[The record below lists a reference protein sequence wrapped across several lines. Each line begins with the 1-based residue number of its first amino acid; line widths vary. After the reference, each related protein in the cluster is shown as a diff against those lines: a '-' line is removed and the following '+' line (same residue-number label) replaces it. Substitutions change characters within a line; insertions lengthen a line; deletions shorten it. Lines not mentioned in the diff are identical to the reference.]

1 MIFIPDL
8 NLPIPKSPLTDL
20 VRYFLLFT
28 ILLATPFASY
38 SNPSLKWTTP
48 YSTNGTVFSS
58 PSIADDGTVYIG
70 SNDNKLHAIHSDGTA
85 KWTFST
91 GDWVDSTPAIGP
103 DGTVYVG
110 SWDNQIYA
118 INPSDGTKLWDF
130 NTSSSVI
137 ASPSIG
143 VDGKIYFG
151 SKDDFFYAL
160 ESNGSL
166 AWEVY
171 IGNPVSSSAALGQDG
186 TIYFG
191 DENGTFHAL
200 NQDGSTKWTYLV
212 DEVADANKSIL
223 SSPAVDLVGN
233 IFFGCGN
240 GYCYSISDNG
250 NSASLAW
257 KYQTGD
263 RVDASPVLGTSNEVF
278 FVSRDGYLRSI
289 DTSTGIINWEVFC
302 GDVFYSSP
310 VVDSNGRVYVIG
322 YTGFGENHLFAFDT
336 NGSLAWDTNS
346 TSSPLS
352 IGGLVDSSL
361 ALDQN
366 GTLFFGCFDNKVYAV
381 NVGTGLAD
389 SPWPQFK
396 RGNNRNGAWPSF
408 LVEVG
413 LSPSGAGEV
422 NGSGI
427 YNQGATATL
436 SVSSNINDGYSFGYW
451 SGDQAGSSNP
461 LTFGVNS
468 HLNITANFNLNSYL
482 LEVNSGIGGTA
493 TGSTSLPHGSLAPI
507 SASTSPGYS
516 FSGWTGDGIT
526 DASAQSTTVTM
537 TQARTVTANFTP
549 NLYAI
554 NINVLPIGAGTV
566 TGAGNYS
573 YGNSVSIQATPDASQ
588 GYNFL
593 NWSGSSV
600 SSDNPYNFQVYYDL
614 NLTANFALNDYSLTV
629 NAGTG
634 GVASGST
641 SSPHGSL
648 APISASPN
656 SGYSFAGW
664 IGDGISDPSSPST
677 TVSMTKARTVTA
689 SFSLN
694 SYPLTLLVDDGGT
707 VSGDGNFTHGTNA
720 PILAV
725 PNHGYSF
732 TGWTG
737 DGITDPTSPST
748 TVQMNQTQTITANFQ
763 LNTYALS
770 LNSSTGGSV
779 SGDGNF
785 THGSNASIVAT
796 PAVGYSF
803 NGWTGDGIA
812 DSTSASTT
820 VSMTEART
828 ASVTFSLNSYNLNII
843 SEGNGTAIGE
853 GNFSYNSLAP
863 VNAFP
868 QSGYVFLNWTGTGI
882 TDLNQSSTT
891 VLMNQDRNVTV
902 RFGEQTL
909 SSTYLFIS
917 SIPNNG
923 GTTSGAGSYSL
934 DENATISAFP
944 LPGYSFSS
952 WSGSGVVDPLAE
964 ETKIIMDED
973 RNISA
978 VFSQNSYNLFLAS
991 GSGGSISGSGSY
1003 QHGTNAIISASP
1015 SEGYLFNGWKGNG
1028 VSSPSSL
1035 ITTVSMTETRNI
1047 SALFSK
1053 KFFALTINPTAG
1065 GAVTGAGSYAFGSSS
1080 SITASPFDGYSFSS
1094 WIGNGVTN
1102 SLSSTSTVTM
1112 NQDRNISA
1120 LFSINSYDLIITA
1133 GTGGSVS
1140 GAGSFTFGS
1149 TPSITAYPLEGYS
1162 FTSWTGTGINN
1173 SLSPSTFVTMN
1184 QDQNVTALFSRIM
1197 LSSKILAEG
1206 REHNWYE
1213 STWFGSF
1220 YESATGWCYH
1230 SDLGWIYPYFSE
1242 NSFWIWSPHL
1252 KWLWISSSTY
1262 TNSFAWSENEKNWI
1276 YLDLKN
1282 SSGPRIYSYQKTAWQ
1297 GFTIE

>member
-28 ILLATPFASY
+28 ILLAAPFASY

-413 LSPSGAGEV
+413 LSPSAAGEV

-468 HLNITANFNLNSYL
+468 HLNITANFNLNSYV

-493 TGSTSLPHGSLAPI
+493 TGST
-507 SASTSPGYS
+507 
-516 FSGWTGDGIT
+516 
-526 DASAQSTTVTM
+526 
-537 TQARTVTANFTP
+537 
-549 NLYAI
+549 NL
-554 NINVLPIGAGTV
+554 
-566 TGAGNYS
+566 
-573 YGNSVSIQATPDASQ
+573 
-588 GYNFL
+588 
-593 NWSGSSV
+593 
-600 SSDNPYNFQVYYDL
+600 
-614 NLTANFALNDYSLTV
+614 
-629 NAGTG
+629 
-634 GVASGST
+634 
-641 SSPHGSL
+641 PHGSL

-677 TVSMTKARTVTA
+677 TVSMTKARTVAA

-737 DGITDPTSPST
+737 DGITDPTYPST

-917 SIPNNG
+917 SIPSNG

-952 WSGSGVVDPLAE
+952 WSGSGVVDPLSE
-964 ETKIIMDED
+964 ETNIIMDED
-973 RNISA
+973 LNISA
-978 VFSQNSYNLFLAS
+978 VFSQNSYNLLLAS
-991 GSGGSISGSGSY
+991 GSGGSISGSGSF

-1035 ITTVSMTETRNI
+1035 ITTVSMTETRR
-1047 SALFSK
+1047 
-1053 KFFALTINPTAG
+1053 
-1065 GAVTGAGSYAFGSSS
+1065 FGRVMCV
-1080 SITASPFDGYSFSS
+1080 AHCC
-1094 WIGNGVTN
+1094 
-1102 SLSSTSTVTM
+1102 
-1112 NQDRNISA
+1112 
-1120 LFSINSYDLIITA
+1120 
-1133 GTGGSVS
+1133 
-1140 GAGSFTFGS
+1140 
-1149 TPSITAYPLEGYS
+1149 
-1162 FTSWTGTGINN
+1162 
-1173 SLSPSTFVTMN
+1173 SPSPQSPV
-1184 QDQNVTALFSRIM
+1184 FS
-1197 LSSKILAEG
+1197 
-1206 REHNWYE
+1206 
-1213 STWFGSF
+1213 
-1220 YESATGWCYH
+1220 
-1230 SDLGWIYPYFSE
+1230 
-1242 NSFWIWSPHL
+1242 
-1252 KWLWISSSTY
+1252 
-1262 TNSFAWSENEKNWI
+1262 
-1276 YLDLKN
+1276 
-1282 SSGPRIYSYQKTAWQ
+1282 
-1297 GFTIE
+1297 

>member
-1 MIFIPDL
+1 MFA
-8 NLPIPKSPLTDL
+8 
-20 VRYFLLFT
+20 
-28 ILLATPFASY
+28 ILLSLPFDSY
-38 SNPSLKWTTP
+38 SNPSLKWAIP
-48 YSTNGTVFSS
+48 YSTNGIVFSS

-70 SNDNKLHAIHSDGTA
+70 SNDNKLHAINSDGTA

-103 DGTVYVG
+103 NGTVYVG

-200 NQDGSTKWTYLV
+200 NQDGTTKWTYLV

-223 SSPAVDLVGN
+223 SSPAVDIVGN

-250 NSASLAW
+250 SSASLVW

-310 VVDSNGRVYVIG
+310 VVDSNGRVYVVG
-322 YTGFGENHLFAFDT
+322 YTGFGENHLFAFDA

-396 RGNNRNGAWPSF
+396 RGGNRNGSWPSF

-468 HLNITANFNLNSYL
+468 HLNITANFHLNAYL
-482 LEVNSGIGGTA
+482 LEVNSSIGGTA
-493 TGSTSLPHGSLAPI
+493 TGSTNLPHGSLAPI
-507 SASTSPGYS
+507 IASANPGYS
-516 FSGWTGDGIT
+516 FTGWTGDGIT
-526 DASAQSTTVTM
+526 DASAQSTTISM
-537 TQARTVTANFTP
+537 TQARTATANFSP
-549 NLYAI
+549 NLYTI
-554 NINVLPIGAGTV
+554 NIDVLPVGAGAV
-566 TGAGNYS
+566 DGGGDYNH
-573 YGNSVSIQATPDASQ
+573 GDSVSLQVTPDASQ
-588 GYNFL
+588 GYNFV

-600 SSDNPYNFQVYYDL
+600 GSDNPLNFQIYSDL
-614 NLTANFALNDYSLTV
+614 NLTANFALNVYLLTV

-634 GVASGST
+634 GTASGST
-641 SSPHGSL
+641 SSVHGSL
-648 APISASPN
+648 AQINASPS

-664 IGDGISDPSSPST
+664 IGEGISDQSSEVT
-677 TVSMTKARTVTA
+677 TVNMTKTQTVTA

-694 SYPLTLLVDDGGT
+694 SYPLTLPVDEGGR
-707 VSGDGNFTHGTNA
+707 VSGEGNFTHGTSA

-725 PNHGYSF
+725 PNNGYYF

-737 DGITDPTSPST
+737 NGITNPASAST
-748 TVQMNQTQTITANFQ
+748 TVLMNQPQTITANFQ
-763 LNTYALS
+763 LNSYALT

-796 PAVGYSF
+796 PAEGYSF
-803 NGWTGDGIA
+803 MEWSGNGIT
-812 DSTSASTT
+812 DSTSAVTT
-820 VSMTEART
+820 VSMTEPRSV
-828 ASVTFSLNSYNLNII
+828 SVTFSLNSYNLNII

-853 GNFSYNSLAP
+853 GIFSYNSLAP
-863 VNAFP
+863 INAFP
-868 QSGYVFLNWTGTGI
+868 QSGYVFLNWSGTGI
-882 TDLNQSSTT
+882 SEHNQSSTT

-902 RFGEQTL
+902 RFGEKAI
-909 SSTYLFIS
+909 SSNYLFVS
-917 SIPNNG
+917 SNPSNG

-934 DENATISAFP
+934 EENASISASP

-952 WSGSGVVDPLAE
+952 WVGGGVESPLSR
-964 ETKIIMDED
+964 ETNIIMNQDH
-973 RNISA
+973 NISA
-978 VFSQNSYNLFLAS
+978 IFNQNSYNLFLIS

-1003 QHGTNAIISASP
+1003 LHGTNAIISASP

-1035 ITTVSMTETRNI
+1035 ITTVNMTETRYI
-1047 SALFSK
+1047 SALFAK
-1053 KFFALTINPTAG
+1053 KSFVLNINQTAG
-1065 GAVTGAGSYAFGSSS
+1065 GTATGAGTYNFGSSS
-1080 SITASPFDGYSFSS
+1080 SISASPFEGYSFSS
-1094 WIGNGVTN
+1094 WIGNGIAN
-1102 SLSSTSTVTM
+1102 SLSSNSTVTM

-1120 LFSINSYDLIITA
+1120 LFLINSYDLIINA
-1133 GTGGSVS
+1133 GTGGSVL
-1140 GAGSFTFGS
+1140 GAGSYTFGS
-1149 TPSITAYPLEGYS
+1149 TPLITASPLEGYS

-1197 LSSKILAEG
+1197 LSSKILAVG

-1220 YESATGWCYH
+1220 YESASGWCYH

-1262 TNSFAWSENEKNWI
+1262 ANSFTWSENEKNWI
-1276 YLDLKN
+1276 YLDFEN
-1282 SSGPRIYSYQKTAWQ
+1282 SFGPRIYSYGKNAWQ